1 MALDTESDSLYHH
14 FEKVCLVQIAT
25 DRGQAVL
32 VDALAVRDLSPLAP
46 AMANPGLVKVLH
58 GADYDVTTLKRDFG
72 FSFASLFDTM
82 IAARFLGR
90 SEIGLAA
97 VARDE
102 LGVALTKDNQKDD
115 WSRRPLTPQQETYAL
130 ADVLHLVELR
140 ERLSEKLAAAGRLGW
155 LEEECEA
162 VARLE
167 PAARK
172 RDPEAY
178 LGVKGAQRLPPRALA
193 ALRELHAWRERRAEE
208 KDTPPFKILGNESL
222 LRLAELRPKDAAGLG
237 AVPGILPRLQ
247 RQAGDLLGAVRR
259 AEDLPESELPKVA
272 RLASTRGRGRR
283 APAGRSAQGLSR
295 AQGSGAAAGHLGRP
309 APAPHRPPGRGPP
322 PRRGGAGPGG
332 GAEALAG
339 GGIRRGVAGRRIID
353 PLEIRQV
360 RDPGRPRPGRDGQGV
375 PGTRPDTRPSRCAQ
389 DRLARAAH
397 GQGHPRPVPAR
408 GAGRRPA
415 AAPEHR
421 HDLRARRGRGHA
433 LHRHGARRGDGPRR
447 GHGPAG
453 PLHPRAEGPH
463 GGGRLPGP
471 RLRAQDGG
479 HPPRRE
485 AGQHPADP
493 GRDGQDPR
501 LRHRPLPRL
510 GDDRPEPDP
519 GGNGAGDAELPLP
532 RARAGG
538 EGGPPRRHVGGGG
551 DPVRDARR
559 GAGLSR
565 RPPSRASSTGS

>member
-1 MALDTESDSLYHH
+1 VTIPWIRTPEALAELAGSLEACRAMALDTESDSLYHH

-102 LGVALTKDNQKDD
+102 LGVTLTKDNQKDD

-167 PAARK
+167 AAARK

-178 LGVKGAQRLPPRALA
+178 LGVKGARRLPPRALA

-237 AVPGILPRLQ
+237 AVPGVLPRLQ
-247 RQAGDLLGAVRR
+247 RQAGDLLSAVRR
-259 AEDLPESELPKVA
+259 AEDLPESELPRVA
-272 RLASTRGRGRR
+272 R
-283 APAGRSAQGLSR
+283 
-295 AQGSGAAAGHLGRP
+295 
-309 APAPHRPPGRGPP
+309 P
-322 PRRGGAGPGG
+322 PRPVVEDAVRRRDDRLKAFRVRK
-332 GAEALAG
+332 GAELQLD
-339 GGIRRGVAGRRIID
+339 ISVVLPQRLI
-353 PLEIRQV
+353 
-360 RDPGRPRPGRDGQGV
+360 
-375 PGTRPDTRPSRCAQ
+375 
-389 DRLARAAH
+389 DRLAEAHPCDAA
-397 GQGHPRPVPAR
+397 GLAR
-408 GAGRRPA
+408 VEGLRRW
-415 AAPEHR
+415 R
-421 HDLRARRGRGHA
+421 V
-433 LHRHGARRGDGPRR
+433 
-447 GHGPAG
+447 
-453 PLHPRAEGPH
+453 
-463 GGGRLPGP
+463 
-471 RLRAQDGG
+471 
-479 HPPRRE
+479 E
-485 AGQHPADP
+485 AFG
-493 GRDGQDPR
+493 
-501 LRHRPLPRL
+501 
-510 GDDRPEPDP
+510 
-519 GGNGAGDAELPLP
+519 AELL
-532 RARAGG
+532 AA
-538 EGGPPRRHVGGGG
+538 V
-551 DPVRDARR
+551 
-559 GAGLSR
+559 S
-565 RPPSRASSTGS
+565 